1 MKKRGETPTPAG
13 GEVSSMPAGVAL
25 VPRGVP
31 GAKAMS
37 KILGV
42 RKDAPVNKEPG
53 RGSLARALAAG
64 FPQHRASALA
74 RPADDD
80 EVALSGKVGLTLA
93 TSGCSHDLAASYG

>member
-13 GEVSSMPAGVAL
+13 GEVASMPAGVAL

-37 KILGV
+37 KILGA
-42 RKDAPVNKEPG
+42 RKDAPVTKEPG

-64 FPQHRASALA
+64 LPQHRASARA
-74 RPADDD
+74 RPAED
-80 EVALSGKVGLTLA
+80 EVALSGKGGLTLA

>member
-74 RPADDD
+74 RPADDG
-80 EVALSGKVGLTLA
+80 VALSGKGGLTLA